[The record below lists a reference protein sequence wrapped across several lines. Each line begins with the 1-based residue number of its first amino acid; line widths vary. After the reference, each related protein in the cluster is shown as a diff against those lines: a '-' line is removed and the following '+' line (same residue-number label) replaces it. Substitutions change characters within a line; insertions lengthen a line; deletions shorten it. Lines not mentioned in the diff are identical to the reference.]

1 MGHEFSGVVAEVGSD
16 VRDVKV
22 GDGGPRARRLRRYVL
37 VEVAERS
44 CIRDAPEHVGF
55 EEAATFEPFGT
66 SLRGVGLYA
75 PKAGE
80 TVVILGPGSSA
91 SAPSRR
97 SARRP
102 RRAGDRRRQRAE
114 RLEMARQVGADEV
127 IDFKQGRGAGLRS
140 IGEQEVRAS
149 GIAAATS
156 TRSST
161 ARGRSTRR
169 SKASRCSSRRTAGV
183 GGPLRV

>member
-1 MGHEFSGVVAEVGSD
+1 MSATSKSGT
-16 VRDVKV
+16 
-22 GDGGPRARRLRRYVL
+22 GGPRARRLRQYVL

-44 CIRDAPEHVGF
+44 YHPLPEHVGF

-66 SLRGVGLYA
+66 SLHGIGLAA

-102 RRAGDRRRQRAE
+102 PACG
-114 RLEMARQVGADEV
+114 
-127 IDFKQGRGAGLRS
+127 
-140 IGEQEVRAS
+140 
-149 GIAAATS
+149 
-156 TRSST
+156 
-161 ARGRSTRR
+161 
-169 SKASRCSSRRTAGV
+169 
-183 GGPLRV
+183 